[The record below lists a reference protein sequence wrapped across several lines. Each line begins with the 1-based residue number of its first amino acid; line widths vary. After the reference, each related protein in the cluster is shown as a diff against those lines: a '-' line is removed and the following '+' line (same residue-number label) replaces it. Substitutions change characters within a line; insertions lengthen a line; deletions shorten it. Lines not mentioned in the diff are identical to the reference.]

1 MSNAYTDIVMPN
13 RYLDFLD
20 IGGTVFLF
28 LLLII
33 TALIPTFIIL
43 IPSLEIRLKK
53 KAIFIV
59 QIVFASILFISLIF
73 MFREYISIRSD
84 FKDSFFKVSF
94 RFMPY
99 LFFILVMG
107 GKIYSAILSK
117 DLVLN
122 DFIISPNTSTSVNEK
137 IELDDDNFFKE
148 DLL

>member
-1 MSNAYTDIVMPN
+1 MSNEYTDIVMPN

-73 MFREYISIRSD
+73 MFRKYISIRSD

-99 LFFILVMG
+99 LFFILAMG

-137 IELDDDNFFKE
+137 IELDDDNFFNE